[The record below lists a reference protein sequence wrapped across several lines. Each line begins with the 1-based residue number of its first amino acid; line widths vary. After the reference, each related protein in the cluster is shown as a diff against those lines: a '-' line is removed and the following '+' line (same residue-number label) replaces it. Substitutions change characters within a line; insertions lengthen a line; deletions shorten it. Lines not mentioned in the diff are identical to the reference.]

1 MTIESAILYRYQKMV
16 KSNEPDI
23 DLLFDVISVYIKE
36 MNWIYEGNACHQVIH
51 QLEEQENLKVNCF
64 MLTSLFVHLSIL
76 IGICPDAC
84 FEVTIPNFVST
95 KDNPNVQ
102 GDYQPFNSTLSSN
115 SDGFYEFDIHCIAMI
130 NSSCYDLLLQAK
142 YPLVNDGADIYW
154 SLSIAMSNDNLDHFR
169 LLVPY
174 LLNINEQCPSTGWTL
189 LHEALNEGKF
199 DFAIELLKNGAQDNI
214 LDNNLVTPF
223 NILNDQL
230 YNSSVSLE
238 TLIKAKK
245 YQDLKIELII
255 KNRKEQFEIKNKAPK
270 TTHDSF
276 WRNRQYTSN
285 PSLTPEPETE
295 QNINP

>member
-1 MTIESAILYRYQKMV
+1 MTIESAILYRYHKMV

-23 DLLFDVISVYIKE
+23 DLLFDIISVYIKE
-36 MNWIYEGNACHQVIH
+36 MNWIYEGNACHQVLH
-51 QLEEQENLKVNCF
+51 QLQEQENLKVNCF
-64 MLTSLFVHLSIL
+64 MLTSLFVHLSKL

-84 FEVTIPNFVST
+84 FEVAIPNFVST
-95 KDNPNVQ
+95 KDNPYVQ
-102 GDYQPFNSTLSSN
+102 GDYHPFNSTLSSN

-142 YPLVNDGADIYW
+142 YPLVNDGADIYC
-154 SLSIAMSNDNLDHFR
+154 SLSIAMRYDNMDHFR

-174 LLNINEQCPSTGWTL
+174 LLNINEQSPSTGWTL
-189 LHEALNEGKF
+189 LHEALSKGQF

-214 LDNNLVTPF
+214 LDNNLVTPL

-230 YNSSVSLE
+230 YDSSVSLE
-238 TLIKAKK
+238 TLTKAKE

-255 KNRKEQFEIKNKAPK
+255 KNRKEQLEIENKAQR

-276 WRNRQYTSN
+276 WRKRENTSN
-285 PSLTPEPETE
+285 PSLTPERDTE